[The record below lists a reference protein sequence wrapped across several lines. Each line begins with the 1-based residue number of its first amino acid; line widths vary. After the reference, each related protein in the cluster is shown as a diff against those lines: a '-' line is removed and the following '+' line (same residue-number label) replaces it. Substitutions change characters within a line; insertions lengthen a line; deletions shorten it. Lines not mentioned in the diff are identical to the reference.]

1 MSLEKR
7 VETQLEDIKEQTRQS
22 SAMITSLAKAVQY
35 NAEEMR
41 ECKLKISKVE
51 NVNKQLLKEN
61 DELKEKIREQARWT
75 CLLHVH
81 VSLCARLTLCTSHA
95 ALCAP
100 QLGALQEVLER
111 LQTKRINP
119 WEKKYGQVPS
129 CDLGEHCAVR
139 KGSRIGKMCDCPQ
152 GAFCNFFLLKCL

>member
-1 MSLEKR
+1 M
-7 VETQLEDIKEQTRQS
+7 
-22 SAMITSLAKAVQY
+22 LARAV
-35 NAEEMR
+35 
-41 ECKLKISKVE
+41 
-51 NVNKQLLKEN
+51 
-61 DELKEKIREQARWT
+61 
-75 CLLHVH
+75 
-81 VSLCARLTLCTSHA
+81 LCAALLS
-95 ALCAP
+95 ALCPAGRTEAERDERDVQDYHYSNSNRLVSFLITAATQ
-100 QLGALQEVLER
+100 QLGALHEVLEK

>member
-1 MSLEKR
+1 IIEVERVLEK
-7 VETQLEDIKEQTRQS
+7 L
-22 SAMITSLAKAVQY
+22 
-35 NAEEMR
+35 MR
-41 ECKLKISKVE
+41 
-51 NVNKQLLKEN
+51 
-61 DELKEKIREQARWT
+61 DT
-75 CLLHVH
+75 CE
-81 VSLCARLTLCTSHA
+81 
-95 ALCAP
+95 P
-100 QLGALQEVLER
+100 LGALQEVLER